1 MYNFACYNQEY
12 LNFKYSYSKNS
23 LVMYP
28 ELFKI
33 NKFII
38 CKKIWNYFYRNLS
51 KIEKITWV
59 LKSYT
64 FIYQSFCK

>member
-1 MYNFACYNQEY
+1 MYNFACYNQEN

-33 NKFII
+33 NKFI

-51 KIEKITWV
+51 KI
-59 LKSYT
+59 SQ
-64 FIYQSFCK
+64 F